1 MDSALLPHNDSGD
14 EDTISIVAYG
24 ATPPLSETSRTA
36 NETRNSWRGPS
47 SNVQSNYQPP
57 DWNSDDEVIVDG
69 SARRIAINSR
79 TNSSRSSSSSEAASP
94 PASPPLP
101 GGNSFRSTAGV
112 KSDPTTSVRSNDQPP
127 TPPANVKVRPL
138 TLYGK
143 DILHIFPFGTTSQDG
158 NPVKW
163 SDTLGAI
170 DMEDD
175 FSIRD
180 PHFDLTNGKIS
191 KLFSL
196 SKPDEKGMLSYEGFR
211 CGLEAMGIACDSD
224 RQFQA
229 FVDVVDEDK
238 NGVISYEEFLTAIQE
253 IKLAQLFNDPFI
265 RTMPALSASMA
276 SPVTVGSIEYSPDRI
291 RCVYPINQMKSFIY
305 SSTPSWASVR
315 WINVKGI
322 NTLLMRRL
330 SVRYRLHP
338 LAIEDT
344 LGPDVKRPKYVKFDE
359 HSFLILQTLHP
370 RNMATVKSYQN
381 MYRASQF
388 VLPEDDSPF
397 DKMSAAELEKRLN
410 ELNVGHV
417 MSPPQQLSLYVM
429 EGVLISVQGA
439 NTLWGSLKQR
449 LHVSYSK
456 VRQHSTAFLMYTIM
470 DVCVNELSPISQTFG
485 AKLLMLERLMELDS
499 RTFDLSRIAGCSKQ
513 IKGLQMHCK
522 PMREVISKLIASDDY
537 QGETLQYF
545 ADVQEH
551 LTTIEEECVH
561 NLDRCNLL
569 VDEFNNARASQ
580 QNDVSYIL
588 ALIAAIFLPAQF
600 LTGVYGMNFPYIPEQ
615 TYHYGYYIW
624 WAVMLVVA
632 GLIVLFFKYKRW
644 L

>member
-1 MDSALLPHNDSGD
+1 MDSALLPHSNSGD

-24 ATPPLSETSRTA
+24 ATPPHSERSRPA
-36 NETRNSWRGPS
+36 VESRNSWSPPS
-47 SNVQSNYQPP
+47 DIQTNYQPP
-57 DWNSDDEVIVDG
+57 DWNSDDGSIVDG
-69 SARRIAINSR
+69 SARRIAINAR
-79 TNSSRSSSSSEAASP
+79 TNSSRSSSSDEILP
-94 PASPPLP
+94 PPSPPLP
-101 GGNSFRSTAGV
+101 AN
-112 KSDPTTSVRSNDQPP
+112 TTV
-127 TPPANVKVRPL
+127 ANTTVRPL

-170 DMEDD
+170 DTEDD
-175 FSIRD
+175 YSIRD

-196 SKPDEKGMLSYEGFR
+196 SNPDEKGMLSYEGFR

-229 FVDVVDEDK
+229 FVDVVDGDR
-238 NGVISYEEFLTAIQE
+238 NGVISSVHKPE
-253 IKLAQLFNDPFI
+253 
-265 RTMPALSASMA
+265 
-276 SPVTVGSIEYSPDRI
+276 SPVTLGSIEYSPDRI
-291 RCVYPINQMKSFIY
+291 RSVYPINQVKSFIY
-305 SSTPSWASVR
+305 STNPSWANIHWGQTSSDP
-315 WINVKGI
+315 ICATG
-322 NTLLMRRL
+322 RRL
-330 SVRYRLHP
+330 AFR
-338 LAIEDT
+338 
-344 LGPDVKRPKYVKFDE
+344 
-359 HSFLILQTLHP
+359 Q
-370 RNMATVKSYQN
+370 
-381 MYRASQF
+381 
-388 VLPEDDSPF
+388 
-397 DKMSAAELEKRLN
+397 MSMTELEMRLK
-410 ELNVGHV
+410 ELDIGRV
-417 MSPPQQLSLYVM
+417 MSLPRQLSLYVM
-429 EGVLISVQGA
+429 EGVLISVQGE
-439 NTLWGSLKQR
+439 NMLWSALKQR

-485 AKLLMLERLMELDS
+485 AKLIMLERLMSLDS
-499 RTFDLSRIAGCSKQ
+499 RYFDLRRIATCSKQ

-522 PMREVISKLIASDDY
+522 PMREVISKLITSDDY

-561 NLDRCNLL
+561 NLDRCDSL
-569 VDEFNNARASQ
+569 VEEFNNARASQ

-615 TYHYGYYIW
+615 TYYYGYFIW
-624 WAVMLVVA
+624 WAIMIAVA